1 MNYYVVRINAKTV
14 EDLKYID
21 FSNVSNGVIKV
32 KSNESSY
39 AIPGRFGFM
48 YEGLSFE
55 TFINGSHSVGM
66 VFLSKLLIDKSNK
79 NLVLSNFSSRS
90 IISGT
95 LDVFNPQF
103 TLEGPCSLHI
113 SEGDDILMIRFVT
126 REFYDLL
133 QERKTKGVRSSD
145 IEIQVYVNGE
155 FKPYSN
161 KQMEIHGYEL
171 INDSYVDRHKFYD
184 RNYIKYE
191 DNYFDKDGFEKE
203 TPTYITCNWKDCEL

>member
-1 MNYYVVRINAKTV
+1 
-14 EDLKYID
+14 
-21 FSNVSNGVIKV
+21 
-32 KSNESSY
+32 
-39 AIPGRFGFM
+39 
-48 YEGLSFE
+48 
-55 TFINGSHSVGM
+55 
-66 VFLSKLLIDKSNK
+66 
-79 NLVLSNFSSRS
+79 
-90 IISGT
+90 
-95 LDVFNPQF
+95 
-103 TLEGPCSLHI
+103 
-113 SEGDDILMIRFVT
+113 MIRFVT

-203 TPTYITCNWKDCEL
+203 TPTYITCNWKDCDL